1 MNDEMKQD
9 LKDQIEQMP
18 HWFNGVDADDLNKA
32 DDLRREFPLDI
43 RCWNPDP
50 LETPDDY
57 WEEDEE

>member
-18 HWFNGVDADDLNKA
+18 HWFENVDA
-32 DDLRREFPLDI
+32 DDLRREFPLD
-43 RCWNPDP
+43 RRFWNPDP

-57 WEEDEE
+57 WDDEEEE

>member
-1 MNDEMKQD
+1 MRQD
-9 LKDQIEQMP
+9 LKDQTEQMP
-18 HWFNGVDADDLNKA
+18 HWFSNVDADDLNKA

-57 WEEDEE
+57 WYDEE

>member
-9 LKDQIEQMP
+9 LKDQVEQMP
-18 HWFNGVDADDLNKA
+18 HWFENVDVDDLNKA

-43 RCWNPDP
+43 RFWNPDP

-57 WEEDEE
+57 WDDEEE